1 MGYTDAEATTHG
13 AGDCE
18 ENPSGSPASH
28 HACTGKH
35 GRVRH
40 HYLSLVKRRG
50 KKVAIV
56 AAARV
61 LLELSW
67 TLLRKEGAYRAA

>member
-1 MGYTDAEATTHG
+1 
-13 AGDCE
+13 
-18 ENPSGSPASH
+18 
-28 HACTGKH
+28 
-35 GRVRH
+35 
-40 HYLSLVKRRG
+40 VKRRG

-67 TLLRKEGAYRAA
+67 TLLRKEEMFRAAA

>member
-1 MGYTDAEATTHG
+1 MSTMKIEDLKKAIDVAQKNVEAAHVAIRLPG
-13 AGDCE
+13 
-18 ENPSGSPASH
+18 P
-28 HACTGKH
+28 
-35 GRVRH
+35 VRH
-40 HYLSLVKRRG
+40 HYLSLVRRRG

-67 TLLRKEGAYRAA
+67 TLLHKGEVYRAA